1 MKERWD
7 EAINKIDEKYI
18 AEAAETHAKHV
29 KKQLEIEQFDAEAS
43 HPTEYRP
50 PAEHPK
56 KSRKGL
62 WIGICSAA
70 AALVLC
76 IVGGSIMLRGA
87 DNPLNPN
94 DTTDV
99 TYETSDTETAESR
112 DTIDIYDKDGVIEF
126 NMTYK
131 QGEIKFTPPE
141 QVPWLGN
148 QGLVGEAVDVSEDV
162 RNTFV
167 EELTGGDYYLKG
179 IEAALSAKGYQLD
192 TEKSYCNVSNEGSV
206 YGSNMTLLY
215 VNGDK
220 EIIIN
225 FGTTDFNFNYHFIGK
240 QALRLEP
247 TSGISRL
254 WSHDGN
260 GMISISVGGLYHKG
274 VPYYT
279 ASVAGET
286 LCYISAKGCT
296 PEEVAELLG
305 RMVCRGPLQETGIE
319 AFDIER
325 YGSIGVYNNGNVA
338 PLSDSTIGLFEE
350 ALYESSFI
358 PVYNLTGV
366 DYSEQTLRLYEN
378 KDCKGDYDVLDI
390 HFQDVTGKY
399 YYSIT
404 ADKASVYFEI
414 SEESYNTL
422 SSRLRDYAP
431 GTFYATI
438 LEYIEVSV
446 DGETHYNYS
455 DPEIGNYYVQSN
467 AGGIYY
473 IHSDERFEIGDSVEV
488 CYWGGVMYSNPM
500 QVNLIWMRKAYN
512 IELDDSVL
520 IPVGEKLEG
529 FDIDIYDRFFF
540 GKWAYATNDSY
551 EKTIDYST
559 DFYLRGYC
567 GRLENGYYFARYG
580 MAIEESE
587 IYFIHT
593 TYPNEMYV
601 FNGVNFEP
609 QQESDT
615 IKMNTRQGAR
625 FIRPNNTV
633 YADYRL
639 ENIPLNKAGEI
650 SLCNQMGYNFDEV
663 YSSLF
668 ANFTDDSGKEWM
680 SSLNDRAYVREY
692 CPGTNRWYA
701 RIYLRYITVES
712 HEHWQENYDNN
723 VLEAQYFLHT
733 IIREGD
739 SYVLASSVPCDEFGK
754 VLPDAQGMVSQV
766 EMIEDN
772 DSNQM
777 YNVYLDYCSTPYK
790 DEQMISDISLRISY
804 PRDAVIHTTHIS
816 SPGMWSDGGSHPKDF
831 EMRLEKVELAD
842 GDVIAVLH
850 SAGTGENRS
859 WFAMFYG
866 FDETSNLLRL
876 MGDGF
881 FFGELSSPE
890 IITKRGS
897 NIVTFPNTE
906 GGMESYEFD
915 IRSFRV
921 KEVEYRP
928 ENMPEESI
936 LMDTSRADVNSYR
949 SFITG
954 WHTCPFMGRW
964 ADGSNVFEI
973 SLYNTEMFSYAD
985 PCLGWYEDNNG
996 YYMCGETR
1004 LWYISKSDETLMYY
1018 FEDVKSGDRLTAAD
1032 CTKVYRFVDQLTNF
1046 YSDEGEMGYIGL
1058 LDFCYRSTSDIP
1070 IDIEKLFDIEF
1081 TDENGTRWVR
1091 TNDRS
1096 VDWGGMYRVAVN
1108 NRNACMLKMQNAD
1121 APGEQNMKYFSFY
1134 FTKTEDGDL
1143 AWEDEHYSFDMSVAY
1158 VNKVRSDLA
1167 TDVKALHGNNFTI
1180 ELSFYNLPDEKSYY
1194 AVRRMGRSDAEYL
1207 NEAELLFHNDVG
1219 YASGYNVIAD
1229 IGNAYTAQ
1237 VGNRMFVLHSKD
1249 TDDLVLWVFENS
1261 AEIGSY
1267 IIGDVIYTEIYRSP
1281 VTMYNSDSHVM
1292 VLFNDGDMPLDLG
1305 NDHYVICDALSADII
1320 PVEISADRVT
1330 DTDYG
1335 YSVVMDDG
1343 SVEEFVTAW

>member
-1 MKERWD
+1 MRERWD

-29 KKQLEIEQFDAEAS
+29 KKQLEIEEYDAQAS
-43 HPTEYRP
+43 HPTEFRP
-50 PAEHPK
+50 LEEQPK

-76 IVGGSIMLRGA
+76 VVGGSMMLRGVN
-87 DNPLNPN
+87 NPLNPN

-112 DTIDIYDKDGVIEF
+112 DAVDIYDKDGVIEF
-126 NMTYK
+126 NRTYK

-148 QGLVGEAVDVSEDV
+148 QGLVGEAVDASEDV

-179 IEAALSAKGYQLD
+179 VEAALSAKGYQLD

-215 VNGDK
+215 ANGDK

-240 QALRLEP
+240 EAIRLAP

-296 PEEVAELLG
+296 PEEVTELLG

-338 PLSDSTIGLFEE
+338 PLSDSAIGLFEE

-358 PVYNLTGV
+358 PVYNLTGL

-378 KDCKGDYDVLDI
+378 KDCKGDYDVFDI

-404 ADKASVYFEI
+404 ADKASVYFEM
-414 SEESYNTL
+414 SEESYKQIKTFFSMN
-422 SSRLRDYAP
+422 AP
-431 GTFYATI
+431 ITFHGTI
-438 LEYIEVSV
+438 LDHMGDENEP
-446 DGETHYNYS
+446 YNYS
-455 DPEIGNYYVQSN
+455 DPENGQYYVQRNTGEVYSVTT
-467 AGGIYY
+467 
-473 IHSDERFEIGDSVEV
+473 DERFEIGDSVEV
-488 CYWGGVMYSNPM
+488 CCLGFIRDTIPAQISLV
-500 QVNLIWMRKAYN
+500 WMRKAYN

-559 DFYLRGYC
+559 EFYLRGYC

-639 ENIPLNKAGEI
+639 EDIPLNKAGEI

-668 ANFTDDSGKEWM
+668 ANFTDDIGKEWM
-680 SSLNDRAYVREY
+680 SSRNDRAYVREY

-701 RIYLRYITVES
+701 RVYLRYITVES

-723 VLEAQYFLHT
+723 VLESQYFLHT

-772 DSNQM
+772 DSDQM

-790 DEQMISDISLRISY
+790 DEQMISDISLRISS

-850 SAGTGENRS
+850 SAGTGEDRS
-859 WFAMFYG
+859 WFAIFYG

-915 IRSFRV
+915 IRSFKV

-928 ENMPEESI
+928 EDMPEDDISVDHS
-936 LMDTSRADVNSYR
+936 LADTTDGLSVMFNK
-949 SFITG
+949 FLG
-954 WHTCPFMGRW
+954 KW
-964 ADGSNVFEI
+964 ANGTAVLEI
-973 SLYNTEMFSYAD
+973 DAYTEVFSYAD
-985 PCLGWYEDNNG
+985 PCLGWYEDDNG

-1004 LWYISKSDETLMYY
+1004 LWYISKSDDNLMYY
-1018 FEDVKSGDRLTAAD
+1018 FEDIKDGTKLKASD
-1032 CTKVYRFVDQLTNF
+1032 CTMVYQWVNGLAIF
-1046 YSDEGEMGYIGL
+1046 YGGEGTMGYLAL
-1058 LDFCYRSTSDIP
+1058 LDFCYNNGYTP

-1096 VDWGGMYRVAVN
+1096 IDWGGIYHVTVN
-1108 NRNACMLKMQNAD
+1108 NREAYMLKMQNAD
-1121 APGEQNMKYFSFY
+1121 NPSNRNMKYFSFY
-1134 FTKTEDGDL
+1134 FTKGEDGSL
-1143 AWEDEHYSFDMSVAY
+1143 TWTDEHYSFDMSVADTHE
-1158 VNKVRSDLA
+1158 VRTDTATNSRVRSGDA
-1167 TDVKALHGNNFTI
+1167 FTI
-1180 ELSFYNLPDEKSYY
+1180 ELEFYDIPNEKSYY
-1194 AVRRMGRSDAEYL
+1194 AIRRMGRVDSQWLPD
-1207 NEAELLFHNDVG
+1207 NELLFYTDNSYAAGYSEVTNIGLSQALTIGHRLFVLRND
-1219 YASGYNVIAD
+1219 S
-1229 IGNAYTAQ
+1229 
-1237 VGNRMFVLHSKD
+1237 VGNIWMSVCPYSGEPID
-1249 TDDLVLWVFENS
+1249 VMI
-1261 AEIGSY
+1261 AE
-1267 IIGDVIYTEIYRSP
+1267 GDHHVYMG
-1281 VTMYNSDSHVM
+1281 VDFAASDSHVL
-1292 VLFNDGDMPLDLG
+1292 VHYNRGDSPLSSDGQQDAFI
-1305 NDHYVICDALSADII
+1305 ICDVSSAEMDLV
-1320 PVEISADRVT
+1320 PLEISADRVSVT
-1330 DTDYG
+1330 DNG
-1335 YSVVMDDG
+1335 FSVVMDDG
-1343 SVEEFVTAW
+1343 STEKFIAA